1 MAQKAV
7 ALALLAAG
15 VALCAPAHA
24 REDLRYRV
32 ARGDTLIAFGQKYLT
47 RPLDYRIVQR
57 ANRIANPQA
66 IPIGTI
72 LSVPRSLLKY
82 QPSTARLATVRGDV
96 VLLAPGTSQAAT
108 GQTLGEGQAIQTGR
122 GSSASL
128 LLEDGS
134 RISLPSNS
142 RLKIVRLRRYVLENA
157 LDYDFEV
164 QRGEARSRVV
174 PLKSKN
180 DRYQVRTPKAV
191 SAVRGTDFQTRFDEA
206 AGRDFAEVDDGALA
220 VALPAGAEV
229 AVATGNGL
237 AVQPDGSSITEAML
251 PAPDLE
257 GAGRLQKD
265 SSVHFALPSGAAGAY
280 RIAIAADSSFQDRVA
295 DLVAQAPTAD
305 FGKLADGNYFLRA
318 RAISANGIEGLPATY
333 AFKRRLNNVRAT
345 AGASDAGWV
354 FKWDGE
360 GQGLIRYQ
368 FQLHKG
374 STDNAP
380 MVDELALDGRQI
392 ILSDLAPDNYFWRV
406 GAVQYVDGESNTNWT
421 PFEKIIVSAE

>member
-1 MAQKAV
+1 MARKTV

-15 VALCAPAHA
+15 IGLGAPALA
-24 REDLRYRV
+24 DDNLRYQV
-32 ARGDTLIAFGQKYLT
+32 ARGDTLIEFGQKYLA
-47 RPLDYRIVQR
+47 RPLDYRIVQKT
-57 ANRIANPQA
+57 NRITDPQA
-66 IPIGTI
+66 MPIGKI

-82 QPSTARLATVRGDV
+82 QLSTARIATVRGDV
-96 VLLAPGTSQAAT
+96 VVQSSVSARAAT
-108 GQTLGEGQAIQTGR
+108 QQILAEGQSIQTGR

-142 RLKIVRLRRYVLENA
+142 QLKIIRLRRYALDNA

-164 QRGEARSRVV
+164 QRGEARSRVM
-174 PLKSKN
+174 PLRTQN
-180 DRYQVRTPKAV
+180 DRYQIRTPKAV

-206 AGRDFAEVDDGALA
+206 EGRDFAEVDDGALA

-237 AVQPDGSSITEAML
+237 AVQPDGSAITEAML
-251 PAPDLE
+251 PPPDLT

-265 SSVHFALPSGAAGAY
+265 SNVIFALPSGNVAAY
-280 RIAIAADSSFQDRVA
+280 RIAIAADSGFQDRVA
-295 DLVAQAPTAD
+295 DLVAQAPAAD
-305 FGKLADGNYFLRA
+305 FGALADGNYFLRA

-345 AGASDAGWV
+345 AGASDIGWV
-354 FKWDGE
+354 FKWEGE

-380 MVDELALDGRQI
+380 MVDELALEGRQI
-392 ILSDLAPDNYFWRV
+392 ILSDLVPDTYFWRV

-421 PFEKIIVSAE
+421 PFEKIIVGAE

>member
-1 MAQKAV
+1 MAHKAV
-7 ALALLAAG
+7 ALGLLVAG
-15 VALCAPAHA
+15 ITLCRPTYAN
-24 REDLRYRV
+24 EDIRYRV

-57 ANRIANPQA
+57 ANHIANPHA
-66 IPIGTI
+66 IPIGRI

-96 VLLAPGTSQAAT
+96 VLPLSEAARAAA
-108 GQTLGEGQAIQTGR
+108 GQTLVEGQSIQTGR

-142 RLKIVRLRRYVLENA
+142 RLKIVRLRRYVLEDA

-180 DRYQVRTPKAV
+180 DRYQVRTPKAI

-220 VALPAGAEV
+220 VALPLGREV

-237 AVQPDGSSITEAML
+237 AVQPDGSSIAEAML
-251 PAPDLE
+251 PPPELA

-265 SSVHFALPSGAAGAY
+265 INVTFALPSVDATAY
-280 RIAIAADSSFQDRVA
+280 RIAIAADSGFHDRVV
-295 DLVAQAPTAD
+295 DMVAQAPKAD
-305 FGKLADGNYFLRA
+305 FGTLADGNYFLRA
-318 RAISANGIEGLPATY
+318 RSISASGIEGQPTTY

-374 STDNAP
+374 STDSVP

-392 ILSDLAPDNYFWRV
+392 TLSDLAPDNYFWRV

>member
-1 MAQKAV
+1 MARKTV

-15 VALCAPAHA
+15 CSLYSPVLADDNLT
-24 REDLRYRV
+24 YQV
-32 ARGDTLIAFGQKYLT
+32 VRGDTLIAFGQKYLA

-57 ANRIANPQA
+57 TNRIADPQA
-66 IPIGTI
+66 IPVGKI

-82 QPSTARLATVRGDV
+82 QPSSARLATVRGDV
-96 VLLAPGTSQAAT
+96 ALLSPGTVRATT
-108 GQTLGEGQAIQTGR
+108 GQALVEGQSIQTGR

-142 RLKIVRLRRYVLENA
+142 RLKILRLRRYVLENA

-164 QRGEARSRVV
+164 QRGEARSRVI

-206 AGRDFAEVDDGALA
+206 AGRDFAEVDDGALD
-220 VALPAGAEV
+220 VALPAGAKV
-229 AVATGNGL
+229 AVPAGSGL
-237 AVQPDGSSITEAML
+237 AVQADGSSTLETML
-251 PAPDLE
+251 PPPELE

-265 SSVHFALPSGAAGAY
+265 SSVSFALPAASSGAY
-280 RIAIAADSSFQDRVA
+280 RLVIAADSGFQDRVA
-295 DLVAQAPTAD
+295 DMVAQAPRAD
-305 FGKLADGNYFLRA
+305 FGALADGNYFLRA
-318 RAISANGIEGLPATY
+318 RAISASGIEGLPATY
-333 AFKRRLNNVRAT
+333 GFKRRLNDVRAT
-345 AGASDAGWV
+345 ASASDGGWL

-368 FQLHKG
+368 FQLYKG
-374 STDNAP
+374 STDNAA
-380 MVDELALDGRQI
+380 MVDELALDGKQI
-392 ILSDLAPDNYFWRV
+392 ILSDLAPDTYFWRV
-406 GAVQYVDGESNTNWT
+406 GSVQYVDGESNTNWT

>member
-1 MAQKAV
+1 MAHKAV
-7 ALALLAAG
+7 ALALLATG
-15 VALCAPAHA
+15 LNLCVTAHA
-24 REDLRYRV
+24 SDELRYRV
-32 ARGDTLIAFGQKYLT
+32 ARGDTLIAFGQKYLA
-47 RPLDYRIVQR
+47 RPIDYRIVQR
-57 ANRIANPQA
+57 TNRINDPRA

-82 QPSTARLATVRGDV
+82 QPLTARFATVRGDV
-96 VLLAPGTSQAAT
+96 TLLSSGTAPATT
-108 GQTLGEGQAIQTGR
+108 GQTLSEGQTIQTGR

-142 RLKIVRLRRYVLENA
+142 RLKILRLRRYVLEA
-157 LDYDFEV
+157 AVDYDFEV

-180 DRYQVRTPKAV
+180 DRYQMRTPKAV

-220 VALPAGAEV
+220 VALPAGTEV

-237 AVQPDGSSITEAML
+237 AVQPDGSSIAEAML
-251 PAPDLE
+251 PPPELA
-257 GAGRLQKD
+257 GAGRLQTD
-265 SSVHFALPSGAAGAY
+265 TNVTFALPSGDATAY
-280 RIAIAADSSFQDRVA
+280 RIAIAADSGFHDRVV
-295 DLVAQAPTAD
+295 DLVAQAPKAD
-305 FGKLADGNYFLRA
+305 FGTLADGNYFLRA
-318 RAISANGIEGLPATY
+318 RAISANGIEGLPTTY

-374 STDNAP
+374 STDSAP
-380 MVDELALDGRQI
+380 MVDEVTLDGRQI

-406 GAVQYVDGESNTNWT
+406 GSVQYVDGESNTNWT